1 MRAQPFITLCKLL
14 IGLGLVGMTLNS
26 PAAQQSS
33 PTDKGK
39 IKKCQDAAGN
49 WHYGDTADEACRQS
63 KIIEMNKRGIETKEV
78 AAPLTDEQ
86 RKTQEIEEVEK
97 EKAAQ
102 LAAERARRDKILV
115 SIYANEGDITAMR
128 DRKLAEIDAQIRGSQ
143 ATLAAQQGALA
154 RLQAKAKAESNGKP
168 VPEQTQT
175 GIGKAEA
182 VIAKQAAFI
191 QSKLQEQA
199 AVKQQFQADLERY
212 RQLKTKP
219 AEKQ

>member
-1 MRAQPFITLCKLL
+1 M
-14 IGLGLVGMTLNS
+14 
-26 PAAQQSS
+26 
-33 PTDKGK
+33 
-39 IKKCQDAAGN
+39 
-49 WHYGDTADEACRQS
+49 
-63 KIIEMNKRGIETKEV
+63 
-78 AAPLTDEQ
+78 
-86 RKTQEIEEVEK
+86 
-97 EKAAQ
+97 
-102 LAAERARRDKILV
+102 V

-154 RLQAKAKAESNGKP
+154 RLQAKAKDESGGGKP

-199 AVKQQFQADLERY
+199 AIKQQFQADLERY
-212 RQLKTKP
+212 RQIKTKP